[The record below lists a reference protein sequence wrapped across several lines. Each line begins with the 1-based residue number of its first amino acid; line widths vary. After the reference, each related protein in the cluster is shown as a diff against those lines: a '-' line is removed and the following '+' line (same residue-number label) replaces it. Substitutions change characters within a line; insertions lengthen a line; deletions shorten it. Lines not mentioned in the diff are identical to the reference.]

1 MEKPPTYRLTDAEK
15 DALIA
20 DQAAL
25 IQRLAA
31 RVTELESLV
40 GKPKKT
46 SSNSHQ
52 PPSSDGP
59 GRKNREKAS

>member
-25 IQRLAA
+25 IQRLAGLGDGTGIA
-31 RVTELESLV
+31 GRQAEEDVVEFAPATVHGWSRTQES
-40 GKPKKT
+40 
-46 SSNSHQ
+46 
-52 PPSSDGP
+52 
-59 GRKNREKAS
+59 